1 MNKALIASVILLGVL
16 VAISAGWFSL
26 SIFLRAGQ
34 PEREPVL
41 YKPTRE
47 SINYE
52 VFKPAL
58 FLFEDIYFGLGGL
71 IDWFRPANLRATL
84 CDVAPSRPEGIPFE
98 LLRKPFDRCY
108 SDAGAEDLSSGDP
121 GD

>member
-1 MNKALIASVILLGVL
+1 MKKLWVGAIIGMGFLL
-16 VAISAGWFSL
+16 AISAGWISL

-34 PEREPVL
+34 PEREPIL

-58 FLFEDIYFGLGGL
+58 FLFEDIYFGLDGL
-71 IDWFRPANLRATL
+71 IDWFRPHNLRNTL
-84 CDVAPSRPEGIPFE
+84 CDVAPSRPEGIPFK
-98 LLRKPFDRCY
+98 LLRKPFNDCY
-108 SDAGAEDLSSGDP
+108 QVTEE
-121 GD
+121 